1 LPGKRLAERL
11 ALGDDESE
19 EMDVEG
25 GVWEGEEVESREWEV
40 GVEIEEDNE
49 DFIFW
54 LV

>member
-1 LPGKRLAERL
+1 MKKLAERL
-11 ALGDDESE
+11 VLGEDESE

-25 GVWEGEEVESREWEV
+25 GVWELEM
-40 GVEIEEDNE
+40 EEDNE